1 MFTKRTVEGKEAFG
15 ALAHEHRLQIYRFLM
30 QKYPEGA
37 SSGDIAE
44 SLGLPAST
52 MSNHLRR
59 LERAYLLK
67 SWCVER
73 NVFYVIDTAGSR
85 GLVSFLAEDYLRGH
99 PEICASILNESN
111 PSMVPHQMDTPMSGT
126 IG

>member
-1 MFTKRTVEGKEAFG
+1 MDMNEREGKEAFG

-67 SWCVER
+67 SWRVER
-73 NVFYVIDTAGSR
+73 NVFYAIDTVGSR
-85 GLVSFLAEDYLRGH
+85 GLVSFLAEDCLRGH
-99 PEICASILNESN
+99 PEICAAILDE
-111 PSMVPHQMDTPMSGT
+111 PKPAMVTHPMDTPMSGT